1 MDIQTLIKDEVHK
14 IEDKYLKSANE
25 IVGAFHGEEQLRKDY
40 AGRQIYELLQNAD
53 DEAENLSDGGEVAIS
68 YCNGVLSIKN
78 TGEPFSFKG
87 IKSLMYPNSSPKKIH
102 KNKIGCKGLGFRSVL
117 NWSSEI
123 KIKTKEFCVLF
134 SREYAKEFYRNIIQ
148 KNSALLK
155 EITELTVE
163 EYPIALLSCPK
174 CLDTELLQKEDFYVT
189 EIELRCNT
197 ESQNIIKKEIEELS
211 FEELLFLKNL
221 RRIKISTQDQDREIE
236 KVVDGDI
243 VYLNE
248 TNLRTKETKEQLWT
262 IYKKKGLLLL
272 DDIEK
277 KYEFI
282 IACPEKDIGRNNVL
296 YSYFKTDI
304 KMPYPALIHGTFEL
318 TSDRNNLQKGKDSN
332 NGILID
338 LLIDFMIE
346 TAINI
351 AKKSKVCDYSP
362 LKLLTSDG
370 TSYVL
375 DEYFDFSKKLQDK
388 LTKAEILPTI
398 SEKYIS
404 IQDKPKYSNI
414 RFDCL
419 VNPDNFPNLLKG
431 TDDNNIKNF
440 LRNLLGYYAFYDCKD
455 FLSEIN
461 EDLDYYDTATKAKLI
476 YEFKQQYKD
485 ASECPYLLV
494 DSYGRNIIDKRKVFL
509 FDSKDESLNIPSWVN
524 VSFIH
529 REMLGML
536 KDYFNCTNRELAEKL
551 KAFNV
556 VEYNFGTIYHSIK
569 DQINK
574 ENLTIG
580 ECRNVL
586 QWLFSYYKKNKGKE
600 FTDSINV
607 KVITRDNLIVD
618 SRKAY
623 YGKEYDN
630 KIGENVLGVYTSNFI
645 AEEKT
650 LGLPE
655 NKKEEVENFLAWLGV
670 RKFPRCHLI
679 ELEGYQNKNKYWEY
693 QFDTKEY
700 VYCGQ
705 DTYRKNSYFEI
716 SKILVNQFENLEEI
730 ITRAKFEDVLLWMMT
745 DSRFKAIQEAGDAEA
760 WRGAKIVGK
769 GYSQRNYRETSY
781 CGMRSYIL
789 WRIKE
794 TEWVQTDGK
803 KVRPLDCCFKND
815 DLKDLIYKPVIDYT
829 YLKEQG
835 SLYNRKQIEGLLNFL
850 GVANVFYEMDK
861 RQIYKVLLALPEY
874 DEKCNLGKR
883 MYESLIDNI
892 GSIDKL
898 ISDNEVYDYF
908 RQKGHVLSKT
918 KEGRKYVP
926 IHEVYYSDKRL
937 YGAEVLNNFN
947 IFDCSMRSG
956 EQKIEKLFG
965 VKPLK
970 NIKLTIEHVNYQ
982 IVNDKFQ
989 NVYNQFLPYVY
1000 ARRMRFKNAEMD
1012 YRNLRK
1018 TKVFLCDEVRFSY
1031 IVEKKKYSADL
1042 NDYESILLKEKKQAY
1057 IKVPYDL
1064 YDLEV
1069 LSGKIE
1075 FASAVADVLEQILD
1089 IGGDGSFYRDLFLK
1103 STRDR
1108 DYTLQHD
1115 CGDENLQYLMEARK
1129 KFGSESTQEEE
1140 FWRVMADLLDVS
1152 YEDYAEIKEK
1162 VWVKYAIDE
1171 ELKPF
1176 NCVDLK
1182 SLENVEKLIAFF
1194 NSLGITLV
1202 DYNQKSAYTIDISAY
1217 WKQKW
1222 IEMKQSIKMKYISY
1236 LCQRVYAKTLS
1247 IVQFK
1252 DLKDEYNFNDR
1263 DFENSVTVNL
1273 KAIFQDEYKVPL
1285 QMLESIDLIDFE
1297 KKLKNI
1303 QQERSIDYKLYEEDR
1318 DIVDIAFTFE
1328 REDELQIR
1336 TVDPMEEKEIFDARK
1351 SAEIFTGGTYS
1362 VEDTSIE
1369 RVDNIAVSTK
1379 ERSVK
1384 KYSGQHTSESQ
1395 TQKDTNGINAELAV
1409 YDYLKSRFDEVQW
1422 MSSYAAQAGINS
1434 AASDMFHYDIQYCN
1448 EAGEIVYVEVKSVQ
1462 NHLNIEFKMSQ
1473 AELQF
1478 AQEHC
1483 KNYEIYVVQHADK
1496 KIRSLGKIFDFD
1508 DTEILWDNSKFSI
1521 QADAFVLKAKIK
1533 G

>member
-1303 QQERSIDYKLYEEDR
+1303 QQKRSIDYKLYEEDR